1 MRKVAIRGFTARYLY
16 LRGDG
21 NYVYRRVIPAD
32 CRILANGK
40 REFKESLRTRKH
52 TDAVAR
58 YGETNAKYEA
68 IFDQLRNGI
77 ALGDQRQPTVDE
89 LKAWAKSHKVSY
101 KSVDA
106 HIAKPNERDIA
117 LRLGKWIEAGHSAWP
132 VWTSKA
138 AEITGRHRLFKFRT
152 FMRCF
157 WLIRHRVSGSD
168 SPKEV
173 GY

>member
-58 YGETNAKYEA
+58 
-68 IFDQLRNGI
+68 
-77 ALGDQRQPTVDE
+77 
-89 LKAWAKSHKVSY
+89 
-101 KSVDA
+101 
-106 HIAKPNERDIA
+106 
-117 LRLGKWIEAGHSAWP
+117 
-132 VWTSKA
+132 
-138 AEITGRHRLFKFRT
+138 
-152 FMRCF
+152 
-157 WLIRHRVSGSD
+157 
-168 SPKEV
+168 
-173 GY
+173 